1 MPVELVKLTV
11 VDNATQENVSGAK
24 NWAAIKNTSLSVI
37 VEATTAPNNS
47 PEEWKLIKSTG
58 GEVVKEKPSQRKISL
73 AISRKHRVEAKL
85 GGVSDFIELWIL
97 WANVEILTKGTRPK
111 NAAPFD
117 PSARDNTDKLGA
129 VTYDSPTSSVIDE
142 EKDVFVTNKG
152 ASGKVVPVAR
162 ISPIGV
168 HAIIK
173 KGWMLEREVWSH
185 NWSDGAKTKQWNE
198 KWTLDTSQAKYLRL
212 TPDGDDKIYD
222 LDAPDIRWGVFH
234 YETYNNFRQWLT
246 WNGKKCSEYVLWHW
260 QARWGVNKDS
270 TKQITLNNVGS
281 GNITL
286 PEGPHFPARKTQ

>member
-1 MPVELVKLTV
+1 M
-11 VDNATQENVSGAK
+11 
-24 NWAAIKNTSLSVI
+24 

-47 PEEWKLIKSTG
+47 PEEWKLIKWTG

-162 ISPIGV
+162 ISPI
-168 HAIIK
+168 
-173 KGWMLEREVWSH
+173 
-185 NWSDGAKTKQWNE
+185 
-198 KWTLDTSQAKYLRL
+198 
-212 TPDGDDKIYD
+212 
-222 LDAPDIRWGVFH
+222 
-234 YETYNNFRQWLT
+234 
-246 WNGKKCSEYVLWHW
+246 
-260 QARWGVNKDS
+260 
-270 TKQITLNNVGS
+270 
-281 GNITL
+281 
-286 PEGPHFPARKTQ
+286 